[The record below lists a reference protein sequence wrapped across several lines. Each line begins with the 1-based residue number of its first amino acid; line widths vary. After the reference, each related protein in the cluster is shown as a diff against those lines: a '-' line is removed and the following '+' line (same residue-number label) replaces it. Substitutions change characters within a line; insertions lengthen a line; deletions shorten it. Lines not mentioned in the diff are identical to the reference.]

1 MILKKKN
8 IVLFIAS
15 VFAILLMSF
24 GCTLPEDDGDG
35 GGGSTVTSVVFDS
48 AVQTGG
54 TTRSLAISGITVAN
68 GETVSVAIT
77 SPTGYSLTGSPKTAV
92 VYRALYK
99 GMSYQGGIIAYIL
112 QSGAGITY
120 AAGLAR
126 AYNGGVYTDWYLP
139 SKDELNKLYLNKV
152 VIGGFAGGFP
162 DGFYW
167 SSSEDSSTTA

>member
-1 MILKKKN
+1 ML
-8 IVLFIAS
+8 
-15 VFAILLMSF
+15 
-24 GCTLPEDDGDG
+24 
-35 GGGSTVTSVVFDS
+35 
-48 AVQTGG
+48 
-54 TTRSLAISGITVAN
+54 
-68 GETVSVAIT
+68 
-77 SPTGYSLTGSPKTAV
+77 
-92 VYRALYK
+92 
-99 GMSYQGGIIAYIL
+99 YQGGVIAYIL

-167 SSSEDSSTTA
+167 SSSEDSSTTAWIQYFDGDTQPSDDKNYDLRVRAVRAF